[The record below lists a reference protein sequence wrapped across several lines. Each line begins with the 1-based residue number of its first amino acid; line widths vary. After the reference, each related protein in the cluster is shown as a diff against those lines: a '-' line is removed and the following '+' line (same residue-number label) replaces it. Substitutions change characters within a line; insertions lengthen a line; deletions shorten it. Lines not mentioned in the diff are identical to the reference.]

1 MARYNF
7 TNFTVR
13 NFDINIVQGDGINM
27 LQVQTFQN
35 FDEAYIYLHRLQNN
49 EDMAYKLKGLKPFII
64 AEDNLKKL
72 MRGRSFADYFRFYD
86 DNLEIGTDVN
96 MEESTLDQP
105 TELPEPRNE
114 EEYEDEEN
122 EGEENFIF

>member
-1 MARYNF
+1 M
-7 TNFTVR
+7 
-13 NFDINIVQGDGINM
+13 QGDGINM

-86 DNLEIGTDVN
+86 NAVRKGRV
-96 MEESTLDQP
+96 
-105 TELPEPRNE
+105 
-114 EEYEDEEN
+114 
-122 EGEENFIF
+122 